1 MARESSLFSS
11 YKLHVIFRLLTRVVH
26 ILTSGLLL
34 TVLILEYF
42 FDFEKNYTVQEDQNY
57 QRIVSA
63 SGLLLIGSGVML
75 KSQM

>member
-11 YKLHVIFRLLTRVVH
+11 YKLQVIFRLLTRMVH

-42 FDFEKNYTVQEDQNY
+42 FDFEKNYTVQED
-57 QRIVSA
+57 
-63 SGLLLIGSGVML
+63 
-75 KSQM
+75 